1 MVDQSLNKENLQYY
15 YKMFYLI
22 GAIAFLILTVT
33 VVAIV
38 QKKRGGNPTE
48 VAVNPDIECCGAHD
62 VCEAD
67 SLLNSNVTIIYY
79 DDEELDV
86 YRGRESNSYTDDE
99 VEVFQDVLMTM
110 KEAEVAAWLRSL
122 MLRCVELPSVVK
134 ETALMIVDE
143 VRQVR
148 LKA

>member
-1 MVDQSLNKENLQYY
+1 MY
-15 YKMFYLI
+15 FLI
-22 GAIAFLILTVT
+22 GAIFFLILGVT

-48 VAVNPDIECCGAHD
+48 ITVNKDIECCGAHD

-67 SLLNSNVTIIYY
+67 SLLNSNTNVIYY
-79 DDEELDV
+79 DDEELD
-86 YRGRESNSYTDDE
+86 RFKSREPKSYTDEEVDE
-99 VEVFQDVLMTM
+99 FQEVLLTM
-110 KEAEVAAWLRSL
+110 EEAEVAAWLRSL
-122 MLRCVELPSVVK
+122 TLRNIELPSVVK
-134 ETALMIVDE
+134 EMALIIVDE